1 MSEPVRGRFVA
12 DLYDCDLDLLEDPK
26 VIEAALRGAARRL
39 GASRQESEG
48 VVYRF
53 HPQGISAAVVS
64 RQVTLLLH
72 SWPEDRASAT
82 LDIYCYERGADPASA
97 VRDLVRALGA
107 EADFTFREGFMTP
120 TA

>member
-1 MSEPVRGRFVA
+1 MTDASRGRFVA
-12 DLYDCDLDLLEDPK
+12 DLYGCDLDLLENPK
-26 VIEAALRGAARRL
+26 VIEAALREAARRL

-72 SWPEDRASAT
+72 SWPEDHASAT
-82 LDIYCYERGADPASA
+82 LDIYCYERGADPATV

-107 EADFTFREGFMTP
+107 NADFTFREGFAAP